1 MTNDTA
7 QILASCLDAIE
18 QQEWSPEECLA
29 HHPEQRL
36 ALSEL
41 LPVAQ
46 VLRSAPAVIPSLDFR
61 MDARQQLLARLPARR
76 ERRAAWASIR
86 VMAAQVGLVLLMVVA
101 LATSVVTASARA
113 LPNEVL
119 YPVKRTIEQVRL
131 ALAADSARGADLRLM
146 FAAERLDE
154 VERLINMGRG
164 VDATVAIDDFAT
176 QIQSAVSI
184 TQTMPDTT
192 QRAALAARV
201 AESVT
206 SSDAVLSAAEARL
219 PESAQGAV
227 TRARALLAERKDG
240 LYSTQPPATP
250 VIPASATPDRAR
262 ARPPAT
268 SLPGTVPAAMPTLPA
283 ARPALIGRPTDLLT
297 RGSTPR
303 PTQQAN
309 VRPTK
314 QPSHTL
320 RASPIIPTQVPP
332 VVKPTRLPPLI
343 LTFEPL
349 PHFPTPIPRGAWPG
363 SGRQH

>member
-7 QILASCLDAIE
+7 RILASCLDAIE
-18 QQEWSPEECLA
+18 QQEWSPEECIA

-41 LPVAQ
+41 LPVAR

-76 ERRAAWASIR
+76 ERRAAWVSRR
-86 VMAAQVGLVLLMVVA
+86 VTAVQVGLVLLMVVT
-101 LATSVVTASARA
+101 LATSVVTATAQA

-119 YPVKRTIEQVRL
+119 YPVKRTIEHVRL
-131 ALAADSARGADLRLM
+131 ALTADSVRSGDLRLT

-164 VDATVAIDDFAT
+164 ADAAVAIDDFAT
-176 QIQSAVSI
+176 QIQSVVSI

-192 QRAALAARV
+192 ERAALAARV

-206 SSDAVLSAAEARL
+206 TSDAVLSAAQARL

-227 TRARALLAERKDG
+227 TRARALLAERKGD
-240 LYSTQPPATP
+240 LHYTPPPATP
-250 VIPASATPDRAR
+250 VVPASATPDRAP
-262 ARPPAT
+262 ARQPAT
-268 SLPGTVPAAMPTLPA
+268 SLLGTVPAAMPTLPA
-283 ARPALIGRPTDLLT
+283 ARPALIGRPIDLPT
-297 RGSTPR
+297 PGSTPR
-303 PTQQAN
+303 PTQQPN
-309 VRPTK
+309 IGPTK

-332 VVKPTRLPPLI
+332 VVRPTRSPPLI
-343 LTFEPL
+343 LTFEPP

-363 SGRQH
+363 FGHLR